1 MAGNYGQN
9 IYKKERKTNEQK
21 IDYFELAENE
31 LNKDFQESS
40 QTAALISIA
49 ESLRELVIE
58 QRRIAEAMEWRIED
72 DLLRRS
78 ARITDGT

>member
-1 MAGNYGQN
+1 M
-9 IYKKERKTNEQK
+9 NEQK

-31 LNKDFQESS
+31 LNKDFPESS

-58 QRRIAEAMEWRIED
+58 QRRIAEAMEWHIED
-72 DLLRRS
+72 DLLKRG
-78 ARITDGT
+78 ARIVEKGD

>member
-1 MAGNYGQN
+1 M
-9 IYKKERKTNEQK
+9 NEQK

-58 QRRIAEAMEWRIED
+58 QRRVADAMEWRIED
-72 DLLRRS
+72 DLLKRG
-78 ARITDGT
+78 ARIVEKRD